1 MFKKPRQIGRSNPTA
16 HKRQVTARLKVV
28 ITPAHRYR
36 SLFRNADPL
45 GGLALS
51 EYSAEQQPGDVTESG
66 QEGPSTTGTQ
76 PQPTA
81 STSTEGSRGVRWLD
95 REVRSGK
102 VAKEKLLGG
111 EGGTPPPQRTD
122 RILRSYSMAAP
133 RFVLLHSFRVQHSR
147 PYDKAMFR
155 THIHSTWTKRSR
167 ALYHTGPCLQHT
179 CMHLMRT

>member
-51 EYSAEQQPGDVTESG
+51 EYSTEQQPGDVTESG
-66 QEGPSTTGTQ
+66 PEGPKTTGTQ

-81 STSTEGSRGVRWLD
+81 SSSMEGSRGVRWLD

-133 RFVLLHSFRVQHSR
+133 RFVLLHSFRVES
-147 PYDKAMFR
+147 
-155 THIHSTWTKRSR
+155 STAVHMTKQCCEPTSAQPGLNDQVHYITQGLACSIR
-167 ALYHTGPCLQHT
+167 ACT
-179 CMHLMRT
+179 